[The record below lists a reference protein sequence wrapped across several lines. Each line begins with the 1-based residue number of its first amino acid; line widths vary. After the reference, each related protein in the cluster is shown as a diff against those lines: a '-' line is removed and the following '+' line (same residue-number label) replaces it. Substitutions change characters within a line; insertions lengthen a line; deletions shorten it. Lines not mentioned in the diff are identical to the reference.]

1 MITLLI
7 ILIAVVLFFAK
18 GTKES
23 YWDGITITGIGW
35 ITALTA
41 TFFLLYGFGYGLE
54 HQKKTEFYAQSEL
67 GSLQDQSNIQG
78 RFFLGSG
85 TIDEKPAYSYY
96 KKIGDNQYQ
105 LRQLVDDG
113 GTPIVVFEDS
123 DKPYVKTVHTKSDG
137 YFGAWGFMWGHESL
151 DQFEFHVP
159 KGSIV
164 QNVTLDAKD

>member
-7 ILIAVVLFFAK
+7 ILIATVIFFAK
-18 GTKES
+18 GIEES
-23 YWDGITITGIGW
+23 YWDGPTVNGIGFA
-35 ITALTA
+35 TAALVVMMS
-41 TFFLLYGFGYGLE
+41 LYGFAYGLQ
-54 HQKKTEFYAQSEL
+54 HQNKTEFYAQSEL

-78 RFFLGSG
+78 HFFLGSG

-96 KKIGDNQYQ
+96 KKIADNQYQ

-113 GTPIVVFEDS
+113 GTPIIVFEDT

-137 YFGAWGFMWGHESL
+137 YFGLWGFMWGHESL

-164 QNVTLDAKD
+164 RNITLDAKD